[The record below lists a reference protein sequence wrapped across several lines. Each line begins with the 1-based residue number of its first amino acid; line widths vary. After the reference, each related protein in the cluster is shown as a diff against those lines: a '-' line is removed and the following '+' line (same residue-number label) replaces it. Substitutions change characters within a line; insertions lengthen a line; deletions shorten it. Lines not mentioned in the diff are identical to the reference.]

1 MAKAQGQKLA
11 QGANLDETKKK
22 LEDALLETHQR
33 IIVVIDDIDRLTN
46 AQIRDI
52 FQLVKQV
59 GDFPNVI
66 YLLSM
71 DRDVVTRALE
81 EVHDCDGYEYL
92 EKIIQVTFEIQ
103 N

>member
-1 MAKAQGQKLA
+1 M
-11 QGANLDETKKK
+11 
-22 LEDALLETHQR
+22 
-33 IIVVIDDIDRLTN
+33 
-46 AQIRDI
+46 
-52 FQLVKQV
+52 

-92 EKIIQVTFEIQ
+92 EKIIQVTFEIPELRK
-103 N
+103 NKLHKVFFFLN